1 MIIVVVVVVV
11 MAVVVVVVAVVVNGC
26 GCSEQTEVT
35 EINHNHVI
43 YLDHMVMVDFPLLQ
57 VLFDFNGST
66 TTTTIDHTNRN
77 NTTTTAT
84 TTTATTT
91 TIVGKPSGEFS
102 FVFFSFSYALLIY
115 FVLATKIISK
125 AQPLQQR
132 WPQCHTPSLAN
143 ITNLQPI
150 SKPIAA
156 TATGKFSLL
165 CFISYTNVYFKLI
178 YLLMIVWDKRGLET
192 QCISSPQV
200 FFSSYFIFSTLLMSI

>member
-11 MAVVVVVVAVVVNGC
+11 MAVVVVSKRKLRKSTIIMWSIWITWLWLISL
-26 GCSEQTEVT
+26 CSKFFSTSTVQPQPR
-35 EINHNHVI
+35 
-43 YLDHMVMVDFPLLQ
+43 PL
-57 VLFDFNGST
+57 
-66 TTTTIDHTNRN
+66 TILI
-77 NTTTTAT
+77 AT
-84 TTTATTT
+84 TPQQRPQPQPQRPQQSS
-91 TIVGKPSGEFS
+91 VSPPGNFLL
-102 FVFFSFSYALLIY
+102 FFFFFSFSYALLIY
-115 FVLATKIISK
+115 FVLATKIISM

-156 TATGKFSLL
+156 TAAGKFSLL

-200 FFSSYFIFSTLLMSI
+200 FFLLILYFQLY